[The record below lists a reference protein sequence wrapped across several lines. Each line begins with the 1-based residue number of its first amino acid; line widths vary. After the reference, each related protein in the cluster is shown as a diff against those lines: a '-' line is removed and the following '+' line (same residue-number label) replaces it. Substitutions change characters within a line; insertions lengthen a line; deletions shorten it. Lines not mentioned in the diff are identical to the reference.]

1 MTTETNLVPILKR
14 QGRLSWEIACTV
26 NRGVVPTWYQYCGDE
41 TRSVTSPVAQAGA
54 GPEACDCAVLACGEG
69 TGLMLEVGEG
79 EGTEGVRSTCAGV
92 EPAAS
97 VPPVWPA
104 WSAVERAASIP
115 FAAQLRAVST
125 PMPTA
130 RTSTRRRQ

>member
-1 MTTETNLVPILKR
+1 MTTDTNLVPILKR
-14 QGRLSWEIACTV
+14 HGRLFWETACTV
-26 NRGVVPTWYQYCGDE
+26 NRGVLPIWYQYCGDE
-41 TRSVTSPVAQAGA
+41 RRSVTSVGAQADA
-54 GPEACDCAVLACGEG
+54 GPEACDCAVLACGDG
-69 TGLMLEVGEG
+69 TGLLLGLGEG
-79 EGTEGVRSTCAGV
+79 DGPEGVRSTCAGV

-97 VPPVWPA
+97 VRPVWPA

-115 FAAQLRAVST
+115 FAAQLRAVSS